1 MAALALGSCSTGP
14 DLAAG
19 ETATQLHLVS
29 REHMSMGA
37 PVQLSAYTT
46 READAVTAFDAAF
59 AEFDRLDSL
68 LSVWKEGSDVLRMNA
83 SAGERPVSVSTDT
96 LDVLRQAVQA
106 GDWTNG
112 KFDIT
117 FGALADV
124 WKFDHDQDNRIPT
137 PSEIA
142 ARLPLVDYRQV
153 VIDEKARTAFI
164 RRPGARV
171 HLGGIGKGFAVD
183 HVVAILR
190 SRGLT
195 DFMVQS
201 GGDLYVAGRRG
212 DRPWRLGIRDPR
224 GPADRTFAT
233 LELSDS
239 TFSTSG
245 DYERF
250 FMQNGVRY
258 HHLIDP
264 DRRPAGAGDAQRHD
278 RREAATLADWLS
290 TGVFVSGPEAGHGAD
305 REAARRGRRDRD
317 GPQQVLV
324 SSGLKGQLN
333 LSSTTPDLTRRL
345 RGVHA
350 RLPTAAGS
358 HHAAARGRT
367 IATVP
372 WPAGRGA
379 RSDASAPS
387 LSVCALLAGPAAGRH
402 AGGPEH
408 RTRAADRCRPSGA
421 DRPSRWTDSSTAG
434 ADANAVDAD
443 GTPALMAATLFADA
457 KTGRAP
463 ASPAGRSEPA
473 RRLRCHGADVGRAG
487 PGEDACPDRARAPT

>member
-1 MAALALGSCSTGP
+1 VVNRAVPRGCSPRSFALRARILASALAVLALVSCSDGPRAGTGVP
-14 DLAAG
+14 GAPAASTTASAAG
-19 ETATQLHLVS
+19 TATEAHLVS
-29 REHMSMGA
+29 REHVSMGA

-46 READAVTAFDAAF
+46 READAVAAFGAAF

-68 LSVWKEGSDVLRMNA
+68 LSVWKEGSDVLHMNA
-83 SAGERPVSVSTDT
+83 AAGDRPVSVSSDT
-96 LDVLRQAVQA
+96 LDVLRQAIQA

-124 WKFDHDQDNRIPT
+124 WKFDHDQDNHVPT

-142 ARLPLVDYRQV
+142 ARLPLVDYRNV

-164 RRPGARV
+164 RKRGARV

-183 HVVAILR
+183 HAVSILR

-201 GGDLYVAGRRG
+201 GGDMYVAGRRG

-264 DRRPAGAGDAQRHD
+264 DLGRPVQGTRSVTIVAKS
-278 RREAATLADWLS
+278 ATQADWLS
-290 TGVFVSGPEAGHGAD
+290 TGVFVSGPELGMALIEKLPDVEGVIVTD
-305 REAARRGRRDRD
+305 RNE
-317 GPQQVLV
+317 VLV
-324 SSGLKGQLN
+324 SSGL
-333 LSSTTPDLTRRL
+333 
-345 RGVHA
+345 
-350 RLPTAAGS
+350 
-358 HHAAARGRT
+358 RGRLDILAPPT
-367 IATVP
+367 
-372 WPAGRGA
+372 
-379 RSDASAPS
+379 DAP
-387 LSVCALLAGPAAGRH
+387 
-402 AGGPEH
+402 
-408 RTRAADRCRPSGA
+408 
-421 DRPSRWTDSSTAG
+421 
-434 ADANAVDAD
+434 
-443 GTPALMAATLFADA
+443 
-457 KTGRAP
+457 
-463 ASPAGRSEPA
+463 
-473 RRLRCHGADVGRAG
+473 
-487 PGEDACPDRARAPT
+487 